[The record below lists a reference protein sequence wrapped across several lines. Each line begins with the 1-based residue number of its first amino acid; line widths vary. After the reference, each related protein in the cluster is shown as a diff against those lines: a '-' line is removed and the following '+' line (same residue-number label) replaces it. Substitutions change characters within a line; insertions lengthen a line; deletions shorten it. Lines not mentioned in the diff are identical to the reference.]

1 MQLAAEDYA
10 IDPPK
15 QMQFAAEVRAILHP
29 GQWTD
34 SYLQKGQGGI
44 NLSRENSLG

>member
-15 QMQFAAEVRAILHP
+15 QMQFAAEVRAILQHA
-29 GQWTD
+29 QVRH
-34 SYLQKGQGGI
+34 LLCLRCFKEQ
-44 NLSRENSLG
+44 L